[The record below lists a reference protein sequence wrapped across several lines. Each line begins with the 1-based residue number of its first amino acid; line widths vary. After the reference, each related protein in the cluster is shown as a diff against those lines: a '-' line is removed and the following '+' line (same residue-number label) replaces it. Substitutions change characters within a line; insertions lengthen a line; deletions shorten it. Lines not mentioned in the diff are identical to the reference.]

1 LPTLICVREKNNR
14 GNWEMEIKVQKVY
27 ISWNAYERICIYGER
42 FASKKIPENK
52 QREAYGVLIGH
63 IDPANKEVFVVD
75 AVPVVAGTRTGV
87 EYDDEQY
94 VDTAKIDEDL
104 YTQNLYDSNGF
115 PLFFVGWFHTHP
127 GFGFFYSDVDKI
139 THLGYQSVNQMA
151 IGIVYDYTQ
160 RNPYLTDPGIRVFML
175 TEDDLGEISINS
187 KEIEV
192 PFDIEDFTKNALNL
206 DRTIAAKLTDLHN
219 KEKILKFIDEKLNGK
234 EFDELQK
241 IYGLLLIKKDK
252 GDEQYRKER
261 SEKQFLYTWNEENLK
276 SEYKIPSF
284 RKHLETIYQYAL
296 DKPGKRKEART
307 KMEELLSK
315 AMKGITN
322 VKNDLAKAKEE
333 LRSVMPLFD
342 SAKRLIITQFEEKI
356 NTYIEILNN
365 MKNKAF
371 NLAPD
376 TGWEP
381 VEVVDMIELEKNM
394 IVENPVSLEELKR
407 KFIAQRKA
415 SLATKIENKKPS
427 EMPELTPLEFLKEQ
441 KQEMDNNK
449 DFKISEDE
457 LFEEE
462 IFEIKEDEL
471 FLDE

>member
-1 LPTLICVREKNNR
+1 MDV
-14 GNWEMEIKVQKVY
+14 KVQKVF
-27 ISWNAYERICIYGER
+27 ISWNAFERICIYGER
-42 FASKKIPENK
+42 FASRRIPENK

-63 IDPANKEVFVVD
+63 IDPVNKEVFVVD

-87 EYDDEQY
+87 EYEDEQY

-104 YTQNLYDSNGF
+104 YAQNLYDSKGF
-115 PLFFVGWFHTHP
+115 PLFFIGWFHTHP

-175 TEDDLGEISINS
+175 SDDELGEVSINS

-206 DRTIAAKLTDLHN
+206 DKTIAAKLSELQN
-219 KEKILKFIDEKLNGK
+219 KEKILKFIEEKLNEK
-234 EFDELQK
+234 EFDDLQK
-241 IYGLLLIKKDK
+241 TYGLLLIKKAK

-261 SEKQFLYTWNEENLK
+261 SEKQFLYTWNEDNLK
-276 SEYKIPSF
+276 SEYKIPAF
-284 RKHLETIYQYAL
+284 RKHLEALYQYAL
-296 DKPGKRKEART
+296 DKPGKRKEARE

-322 VKNDLAKAKEE
+322 VKNDLSKAKEE

-342 SAKRLIITQFEEKI
+342 SAQRLKITQFEEKI

-381 VEVVDMIELEKNM
+381 IDVVEMIDLEKNM
-394 IVENPVSLEELKR
+394 IVENPVSLEDLKK

-415 SLATKIENKKPS
+415 FVEHKIDTKKPA
-427 EMPELTPLEFLKEQ
+427 EKTELTPLEFLLEN
-441 KQEMDNNK
+441 KQELDK
-449 DFKISEDE
+449 KEGFSIKEDE

-462 IFEIKEDEL
+462 LFEIKEDEL
-471 FLDE
+471 FLDD

>member
-1 LPTLICVREKNNR
+1 MNV
-14 GNWEMEIKVQKVY
+14 KVQKVY

-63 IDPANKEVFVVD
+63 IDPKNKEVFVVD
-75 AVPVVAGTRTGV
+75 AVSVVAGTRTGV

-104 YTQNLYDSNGF
+104 YAQNLFDSQGY
-115 PLFFVGWFHTHP
+115 PLFFIGWFHTHP

-139 THLGYQSVNQMA
+139 THLGYQSVNEMA

-160 RNPYLTDPGIRVFML
+160 RNPYLNDPGIRVFML
-175 TEDDLGEISINS
+175 NEDELGEVSINS
-187 KEIEV
+187 KELEV
-192 PFDIEDFTKNALNL
+192 PFEIEDLSQKSLNL
-206 DRTIAAKLTDLHN
+206 DKTIANRLSELHA
-219 KEKILKFIDEKLNGK
+219 KEKILKYIEDKLNHK

-241 IYGLLLIKKDK
+241 IYGLLLVRKDK
-252 GDEQYRKER
+252 NETYRKEA
-261 SEKQFLYTWNEENLK
+261 SEKQFLYTWNEDNLK
-276 SEYKIPSF
+276 SEYKIPAF

-296 DKPGKRKEART
+296 EKSSKRKEARN
-307 KMEELLSK
+307 KMEELLAK
-315 AMKGITN
+315 AMKGVSNI
-322 VKNDLAKAKEE
+322 KNSLAKTKDE

-342 SAKRLIITQFEEKI
+342 SNERLKITQFEEKI

-365 MKNKAF
+365 IKNKAF
-371 NLAPD
+371 NLSPD

-381 VEVVDMIELEKNM
+381 VEIVEMIELEKNM
-394 IVENPVSLEELKR
+394 IVENPVSLEDLKN
-407 KFIAQRKA
+407 KFISQRK
-415 SLATKIENKKPS
+415 SLLPKKIEINS
-427 EMPELTPLEFLKEQ
+427 NAETPEIQPLQFNQQNTTKL
-441 KQEMDNNK
+441 DNNE
-449 DFKISEDE
+449 DFSIKEDE

-462 IFEIKEDEL
+462 IFQIKEDEL